1 MEMFLDN
8 KTVKI
13 MDAHGMKLLIS
24 GMNVQI
30 ILMETSLQPLCA
42 VTVVEAI
49 SLMMISLYTI
59 SITLHSQVA
68 LNHMT
73 SKSNIL
79 PIVPQRILEL
89 QSQTFSL

>member
-8 KTVKI
+8 KTISLKH
-13 MDAHGMKLLIS
+13 AHGMKLLIN
-24 GMNVQI
+24 GMNVEIMMMQ
-30 ILMETSLQPLCA
+30 TSLQPLCA
-42 VTVVEAI
+42 VIVVEAI